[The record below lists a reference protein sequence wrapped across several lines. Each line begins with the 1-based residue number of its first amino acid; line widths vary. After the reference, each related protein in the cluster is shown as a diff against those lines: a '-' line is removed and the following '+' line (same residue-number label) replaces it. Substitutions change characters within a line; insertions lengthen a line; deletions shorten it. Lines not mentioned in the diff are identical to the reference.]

1 MATKRNR
8 KHDHERLLNE
18 LDLKLSSQNWEERS
32 SAIDIIDMLLSD
44 LPDDKTIGKTL
55 NCLKILSN
63 DEKWECRKAAAIML
77 GNIYLPESKKTLI
90 LLTKDENRWVRQAA
104 ERTSRKLSR
113 LTTPAEKIDK
123 RLQFAFDIIK
133 GFEIKTPEKVYE
145 AAILIGEK
153 YYEELAADT
162 AHELNTYR
170 ASMEALLGDLEHI
183 VLSKNKDANQDAKEI
198 FEKINERSLYIK
210 TLVSELIEY
219 SKDTEISFAKHR
231 MDAVIR
237 DSVKLARQRIR
248 GPFKDVKYKE
258 VVSIS
263 VGIEAEVSKTRLV
276 RALSNII
283 GNAVESF
290 LECKTEALINISLE
304 EIDADHFA
312 IIVQDNG
319 CGIESTQIENAKKRF
334 RSLKKGQGGIGLGL
348 PYCIRVIERE
358 HNGKLEID
366 SELGKGTTVRIEL
379 PINQQRET

>member
-1 MATKRNR
+1 MATKHNR
-8 KHDHERLLNE
+8 KHDHERLLSE
-18 LDLKLSSQNWEERS
+18 IDLKISSQNWEERS
-32 SAIDIIDMLLSD
+32 LVFDMIDMILSD
-44 LPDDKTIGKTL
+44 FPDDNTTGRL
-55 NCLKILSN
+55 FEFLKILAH
-63 DEKWECRKAAAIML
+63 DEKWESRKAAAML
-77 GNIYLPESKKTLI
+77 GNIYLPETKSI
-90 LLTKDENRWVRQAA
+90 LALMTKDENRWVRQAA

-123 RLQFAFDIIK
+123 RLQFAFDVIK

-170 ASMEALLGDLEHI
+170 ASMEALLGDLEHVI
-183 VLSKNKDANQDAKEI
+183 LSKNKDTNQDAKEI
-198 FEKINERSLYIK
+198 FEKIKERSSYLK
-210 TLVSELIEY
+210 TLVAELIEY
-219 SKDTEISFAKHR
+219 SKDTEIAFAKHR
-231 MDAVIR
+231 MDTIIR

-248 GPFKDVKYKE
+248 GPFEDVNYKE

-263 VGIEAEVSKTRLV
+263 VNIEAEVCKTRLV

-290 LECKTEALINISLE
+290 LQCNTEGLVNIALE
-304 EIDADHFA
+304 EKDSERFL

-319 CGIESTQIENAKKRF
+319 CGIDSSQIENAKKRF

-348 PYCIRVIERE
+348 PYCIKVIERE

-366 SELGKGTTVRIEL
+366 SELGKGTTVKIEL
-379 PINQQRET
+379 PINQQREI